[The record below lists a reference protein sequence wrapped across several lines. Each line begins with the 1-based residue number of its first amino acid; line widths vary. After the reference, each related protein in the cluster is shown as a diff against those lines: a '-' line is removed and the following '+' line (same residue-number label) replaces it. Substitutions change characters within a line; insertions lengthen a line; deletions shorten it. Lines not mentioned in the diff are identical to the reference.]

1 MIVKIMPAAGSS
13 FPGVNYNEKKIK
25 GGKGELMMMK
35 NFPSFINRS
44 SGQQQVRNYLRAIS
58 VGNKKIIKPQF
69 HAMISTKFKEHSKG
83 ELTEIA
89 ENFMTEMGY
98 GKQPLIVV
106 FHSDTDHN
114 HVHIIST
121 RVDKTTGKK
130 INDSFE
136 KLKSQEALSRTLEIL
151 YDLKP
156 DEKLEKLLNYK
167 VSTIKQLETLLER
180 SHFILIKKEDDN
192 SFDVLKNGVTRKTI
206 NFNNINFEKNKNDS
220 RKNQI
225 TAILLKYKYI
235 HSNKVFK
242 VEDRRKQK
250 SVLPTTKNIF
260 GDSEL
265 KIKVEFESELQQK
278 LRQLFG
284 IDLVFHHKDNH
295 QPFGYSLVDHKSG
308 KVYKGSEVLKLSELF
323 EFTEEKVDKR
333 LFEVLKDFT
342 IPNKESKLILLTI
355 FNRNNPEAKLQDFML
370 FENRGKKNLE
380 TYREIQ
386 SEVRDH
392 LRNNTDKKIDED
404 SVSIIKSGSG
414 EIYAVST
421 KHHFVGELQSLI
433 GEKEY
438 RGFLN
443 SEMGSGETSG
453 SQSEKKSR
461 GEVMKALDEMLFEIM
476 KTSGT
481 AKDPGENELK
491 RKRKKRK

>member
-1 MIVKIMPAAGSS
+1 MPAAGSS

-35 NFPSFINRS
+35 NFPSFINGS

-98 GKQPLIVV
+98 GKQPFIVV
-106 FHSDTDHN
+106 FHNDTDHN
-114 HVHIIST
+114 HVHINST
-121 RVDKTTGKK
+121 RVDKTSGKK

-136 KLKSQEALSRTLEIL
+136 KLKSQKALSRTLEIL

-156 DEKLEKLLNYK
+156 DEELEKLLNYK

-192 SFDVLKNGVTRKTI
+192 SFDVLKNGVTRKVI
-206 NFNNINFEKNKNDS
+206 NFNNINFGKNKNDS

-225 TAILLKYKYI
+225 TAILLKYKDI

-265 KIKVEFESELQQK
+265 KIKLEFESELQQK

>member
-1 MIVKIMPAAGSS
+1 MPAAGSS
-13 FPGVNYNEKKIK
+13 FPGVNYNEKKIN

-35 NFPSFINRS
+35 NFPSFINGS

-342 IPNKESKLILLTI
+342 IPNKESKLILLEI
-355 FNRNNPEAKLQDFML
+355 FNRNNPEMKLQDFML
-370 FENRGKKNLE
+370 FENKGKKNIE

-414 EIYAVST
+414 EIYAIST